1 MHVPKISVIMP
12 VFNCEKYLDES
23 INSILNQT
31 YRDFEFFIIN
41 DGSTDNSEKIIKNY
55 QKKDDRINL
64 LTQNNQGVTK
74 SLNKGIR
81 NCRGKYV
88 ARMDADDICA
98 PKRFELQLEY
108 LEKYPN
114 TDIVGCMVS
123 LISEKG
129 KVIRSLDDLPLEDY
143 QIKWNLIFGTPLIH
157 PTLMIRRR
165 VFEDIGH
172 YDQSLNVAQDIEFW
186 RRLSHHIKFYNIPQR
201 LFDLRIHKEST
212 SSLFRNE
219 QESIRNKSLVQ
230 YVNTIT
236 GMNYKISDIHLL
248 IKLLKNGINTFS
260 QFRFLTD
267 ILNHLRRAFIN
278 TKCQSKFERKYID
291 KNLSSLFLQ
300 SAFKAERSNFII
312 SIFMVLSSVLFDY
325 KMIFKK
331 KTWWYMKQGF
341 IQTIPV
347 KAN

>member
-31 YRDFEFFIIN
+31 YRDFNFFIIN

-55 QKKDDRINL
+55 QEKDDRIIL

-81 NCRGKYV
+81 NCRGKYI
-88 ARMDADDICA
+88 ARMDADDVCA

-114 TDIVGCMVS
+114 TDIVGCLVS

-129 KVIRSLDDLPLEDY
+129 KLIRSLDDLPLEDY
-143 QIKWNLIFGTPLIH
+143 QIKWHLIFGSPLIH
-157 PTLMIRRR
+157 PALMIRRR
-165 VFEDIGH
+165 IFDDIGY
-172 YDQSLNVAQDIEFW
+172 YDDSLNVAQDIELW
-186 RRLSHHIKFYNIPQR
+186 RRLSHHIKFYNIPER

-219 QESIRNKSLVQ
+219 QERIRNKSLVQ
-230 YVNTIT
+230 YINTLT
-236 GMNYKISDIHLL
+236 GMKYKISDINLL
-248 IKLLKNGINTFS
+248 IKLMKNGISNFS
-260 QFRFLTD
+260 QFRFSTN
-267 ILNHLRRAFIN
+267 ILNRLRIVFIN
-278 TKCQSKFERKYID
+278 TKCKSKFEKKYINE
-291 KNLSSLFLQ
+291 NLSSLFLQ
-300 SAFKAERSNFII
+300 AVFNTVRSNIII
-312 SIFMVLSSVLFDY
+312 SIFMIISSVLFNY
-325 KMIFKK
+325 KMIFKR
-331 KTWWYMKQGF
+331 KTWWYMKQGL
-341 IQTIPV
+341 IQTIPL

>member
-1 MHVPKISVIMP
+1 MP

-31 YRDFEFFIIN
+31 YRDFEFFIID

-55 QKKDDRINL
+55 QEKDDRIIL
-64 LTQNNQGVTK
+64 LTQNNQGLTK

-143 QIKWNLIFGTPLIH
+143 QIKWDLIFSTPLLH
-157 PTLMIRRR
+157 PTLMIRKK
-165 VFEDIGH
+165 VF
-172 YDQSLNVAQDIEFW
+172 Q
-186 RRLSHHIKFYNIPQR
+186 KFQLLCLFSIVKNI
-201 LFDLRIHKEST
+201 
-212 SSLFRNE
+212 
-219 QESIRNKSLVQ
+219 
-230 YVNTIT
+230 
-236 GMNYKISDIHLL
+236 
-248 IKLLKNGINTFS
+248 
-260 QFRFLTD
+260 
-267 ILNHLRRAFIN
+267 
-278 TKCQSKFERKYID
+278 
-291 KNLSSLFLQ
+291 
-300 SAFKAERSNFII
+300 
-312 SIFMVLSSVLFDY
+312 
-325 KMIFKK
+325 
-331 KTWWYMKQGF
+331 
-341 IQTIPV
+341 
-347 KAN
+347 

>member
-1 MHVPKISVIMP
+1 MP

-41 DGSTDNSEKIIKNY
+41 DGSTDNSEKIIKNF
-55 QKKDDRINL
+55 QEKDDRINL

-248 IKLLKNGINTFS
+248 IKLMKNGINTFS

-291 KNLSSLFLQ
+291 ENLSSLFLQ

-312 SIFMVLSSVLFDY
+312 SIFMILSSVLFDY
-325 KMIFKK
+325 KMILKR
-331 KTWWYMKQGF
+331 KTWWYIKQEF
-341 IQTIPV
+341 YRL
-347 KAN
+347 NS